1 MTEPNI
7 LNGTTEGAEAN
18 VPRTTVYIVESQP
31 HVRES
36 IADLVTQ
43 RGYRCQTFAAAEDFL
58 VAGGKV
64 RPGVLLLDY
73 NVPGVSGL
81 ALQDRIANEHDSVP
95 IIVTIGQADIP
106 AAVQFMERCAV
117 ALLEKPYQAE
127 ELVAAI
133 GKAADQDLVQSRIRR
148 RYEQIG
154 AAVEQL
160 STREKTV
167 LQAIVEGQ
175 LNKAIARS
183 LDVSVRTIE
192 GDRAKI
198 VEKFAAETTG
208 EVVGLFAQY
217 SLLTELGY
225 NRKRSSV
232 GCV

>member
-1 MTEPNI
+1 MSELSP
-7 LNGTTEGAEAN
+7 TTVSAAGAER
-18 VPRTTVYIVESQP
+18 PRATVYVVESQP

-58 VAGGKV
+58 VAGAKS

-81 ALQDRIANEHDSVP
+81 ALQDRIVNEHESVP
-95 IIVTIGQADIP
+95 IVVTISLADVP

-117 ALLEKPYQAE
+117 TLLEKPYQPE
-127 ELVAAI
+127 ELIAAVD
-133 GKAADQDLVQSRIRR
+133 KAAEQDLVQSRIRR
-148 RYEQIG
+148 RFEQIG

-225 NRKRSSV
+225 YRNRSSEL
-232 GCV
+232 CFKS